1 MMMMTSREKE
11 KRKSSSSSKTPII
24 AGAVAGVVSRFCI
37 APLDVVKIRLQL
49 QPRLLSQSTTPIPT
63 TGTIYNGIYDTM
75 RTIVREE
82 GVTALWKGN
91 IPAEL
96 LYLTYGAAQ
105 FFFYAQTQSFLSS
118 SPLTS
123 HLPTTMINTCSGGI
137 AGGIATSITYPFDLL
152 RTRFAASKGTT
163 TSTTTSSSSNNS
175 NTGGS
180 SVGNKRVYSSLRS
193 AITGI
198 YKDEGI
204 KGFYRGGAAAVIQIV
219 PHMGL
224 FFGSYEGIKAGLLR
238 LPSPITYLP
247 PSLSS
252 SSNTTSNNHPILQSL
267 AGMGSV
273 DAVSGVLGGVIAKTG
288 VFPLDTIRKRL
299 QVQGPTRTGYVNGDI
314 PVYEGVVRCGRE
326 VVRREGWRGLYRGL
340 TVSLVKAAPASA
352 VTMWT
357 YGRAVEVVGWFEER
371 E

>member
-1 MMMMTSREKE
+1 MNQ
-11 KRKSSSSSKTPII
+11 RKSSSSSKTPII

-49 QPRLLSQSTTPIPT
+49 QPRLLSQSTTSIPT

-75 RTIVREE
+75 RTIIREE

-163 TSTTTSSSSNNS
+163 TSTTTTNSSSSSSSSISNNS

-180 SVGNKRVYSSLRS
+180 SVGNKRVYTSLRG

-198 YKDEGI
+198 YRDEGI
-204 KGFYRGGAAAVIQIV
+204 RGFYRGGAAAIIQIV

-238 LPSPITYLP
+238 LPNPITYLP

-252 SSNTTSNNHPILQSL
+252 SPNTTSTNHPILQSL